1 MVVWDHTARA
11 LMAAVVEELEVLVVL
26 AAVLLPDL
34 VAPASHRIYPVH
46 R

>member
-1 MVVWDHTARA
+1 MA
-11 LMAAVVEELEVLVVL
+11 AAVVALVELVVL

-34 VAPASHRIYPVH
+34 VEPASRQIYPVH